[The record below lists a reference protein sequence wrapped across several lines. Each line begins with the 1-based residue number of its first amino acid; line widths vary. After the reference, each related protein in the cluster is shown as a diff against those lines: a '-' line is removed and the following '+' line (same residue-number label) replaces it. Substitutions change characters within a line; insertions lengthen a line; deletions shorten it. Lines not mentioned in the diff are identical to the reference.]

1 MNRVH
6 SMINIVWAN
15 SKQNTPLLIHFSI
28 INQYL
33 CIYLFH
39 FWWGQRALL
48 PKIFKNC
55 KDIQAKFWWGRGD
68 SIITHPAS
76 PPTAPLLP
84 SLVYNVQ
91 PAVQLYECFKFFCW
105 TSLRNYEVADRAH
118 RPIWQFSSIWEFGP
132 PSDFFLIFSAAWPW
146 YVSHQSLQLY
156 SQIDL

>member
-39 FWWGQRALL
+39 FFGEASGHYYQRFL
-48 PKIFKNC
+48 KI
-55 KDIQAKFWWGRGD
+55 AKTFRQNFGGGD